1 MSDMVQISREMLKD
15 INGALCGYWTYIVG
29 DARRARH
36 FRETDKENYYRAA
49 AGKIAALTDDI
60 SAMLDQKEEP

>member
-15 INGALCGYWTYIVG
+15 INGALIGYWGYLASDTRKAKYFG
-29 DARRARH
+29 
-36 FRETDKENYYRAA
+36 ETDKENYYRAA

-60 SAMLDQKEEP
+60 AAMFDPKE